1 MGEYLLQHPFGLI
14 PVLCKSWEEICTSG
28 ANLALVGADYWEEG
42 LVEKGER
49 DGILI
54 LRLDEAYLT
63 PYQPADK
70 LIKEIYQI
78 ALEQQICLP
87 GALTTLH
94 EKEVVAVCSPH
105 GYDLQTGFAVIYG
118 LIRADTARTL

>member
-1 MGEYLLQHPFGLI
+1 M
-14 PVLCKSWEEICTSG
+14 LCKSWEEICTSG

-87 GALTTLH
+87 GALT
-94 EKEVVAVCSPH
+94 A
-105 GYDLQTGFAVIYG
+105 G
-118 LIRADTARTL
+118 